1 MAIDYENLL
10 NFPIPEVRQTL
21 TRRDTVF
28 YALSI
33 GFGYDPMDERQ
44 LDFVDHHRNL
54 QAVPSMA
61 AVLCHPG
68 FWLRDPR
75 TGVDAVRL
83 VHGEQE
89 IEIHKPLPVEG
100 VLVGR
105 TRVTGIVDKGEGKG
119 ALLYSEK
126 QVRDEVG
133 SLIASARAT
142 TFLRG
147 DGGRVDWGRVRADFP
162 LLMRQVH
169 GKPLVYLDNANTSQ
183 KPLPVIAAQDE
194 FYRRYNANV
203 SRAVHA
209 LGTEATD
216 AYEAAR
222 AKLAGFLNVRAD
234 ELVLCSGT
242 TFAINLVA
250 YSWALPR
257 LKEGDT
263 ILVSR
268 MEHHANIVPWQLV
281 AQRTGARIRVAEL
294 LPDGSLDL
302 EGLYRAMT
310 GEVKLL
316 AVAHVS
322 NVLGTVNPVR
332 EICREARRRGI
343 VTVVDG
349 SQAAPHMRLD
359 VAAIG
364 CDFYAVTGHKMCGPT
379 GTGALWARRE
389 HLEAMPPFIG
399 GGEMIKE
406 VSFEGT
412 VFNDPPH
419 KFEAG
424 TPNIAGFVGLGAA
437 VDYLQR
443 LGMDNVAARE
453 AGLLAHATEA
463 LQAVPGLRI
472 LGTAPGKAA
481 VISFLVEGAHA
492 HDMATLLDL
501 EGVAVRSG
509 QHCAHPLLQY
519 FGVAATLRASLAFYN
534 THEEID
540 RFVEALLKVRRLLC

>member
-1 MAIDYENLL
+1 
-10 NFPIPEVRQTL
+10 
-21 TRRDTVF
+21 
-28 YALSI
+28 
-33 GFGYDPMDERQ
+33 
-44 LDFVDHHRNL
+44 
-54 QAVPSMA
+54 
-61 AVLCHPG
+61 
-68 FWLRDPR
+68 
-75 TGVDAVRL
+75 
-83 VHGEQE
+83 
-89 IEIHKPLPVEG
+89 
-100 VLVGR
+100 
-105 TRVTGIVDKGEGKG
+105 
-119 ALLYSEK
+119 
-126 QVRDEVG
+126 
-133 SLIASARAT
+133 
-142 TFLRG
+142 
-147 DGGRVDWGRVRADFP
+147 
-162 LLMRQVH
+162 
-169 GKPLVYLDNANTSQ
+169 
-183 KPLPVIAAQDE
+183 
-194 FYRRYNANV
+194 
-203 SRAVHA
+203 
-209 LGTEATD
+209 
-216 AYEAAR
+216 
-222 AKLAGFLNVRAD
+222 
-234 ELVLCSGT
+234 VLCSGT